1 MRNKGA
7 IKLIDWYK
15 REISPGL
22 SPRCRHIPTCSE
34 YAKGAILTYGSIK
47 GVFLAMKRILKCR
60 PGGSYGYDPVPK
72 KEKL

>member
-1 MRNKGA
+1 MK
-7 IKLIDWYK
+7 KVLIFFINIYQK
-15 REISPGL
+15 MPL
-22 SPRCRHIPTCSE
+22 SSHKQCRFIPTCSE
-34 YAKGAILTYGSIK
+34 YAKEAILTYGSIK

>member
-1 MRNKGA
+1 M
-7 IKLIDWYK
+7 
-15 REISPGL
+15 PL
-22 SPRCRHIPTCSE
+22 SSHKQCRFIPTCSE
-34 YAKGAILTYGSIK
+34 YAKEAILTYGSIK